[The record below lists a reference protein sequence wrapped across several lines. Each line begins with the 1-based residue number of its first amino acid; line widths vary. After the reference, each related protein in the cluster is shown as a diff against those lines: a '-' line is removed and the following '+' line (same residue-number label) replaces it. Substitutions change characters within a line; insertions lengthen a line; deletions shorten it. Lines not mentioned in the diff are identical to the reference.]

1 MSVDV
6 KAKQPNTLRLK
17 YVGIDENN
25 ISNGVFWDNR
35 GGGILLIRWV
45 AIKMQFPPQKKKK
58 KERKRKE
65 KKKKW

>member
-35 GGGILLIRWV
+35 GGGILLIR
-45 AIKMQFPPQKKKK
+45 
-58 KERKRKE
+58 
-65 KKKKW
+65 